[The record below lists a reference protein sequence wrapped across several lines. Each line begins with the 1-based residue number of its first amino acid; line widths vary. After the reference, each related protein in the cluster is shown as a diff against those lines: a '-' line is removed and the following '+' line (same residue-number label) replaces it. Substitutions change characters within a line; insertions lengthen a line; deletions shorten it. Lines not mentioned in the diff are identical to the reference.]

1 MTNKILRGATA
12 ERYGPVVIVR
22 YTGDASKIVDI

>member
-1 MTNKILRGATA
+1 MTNKILRGTTA
-12 ERYGPVVIVR
+12 EHHGPVVVVR